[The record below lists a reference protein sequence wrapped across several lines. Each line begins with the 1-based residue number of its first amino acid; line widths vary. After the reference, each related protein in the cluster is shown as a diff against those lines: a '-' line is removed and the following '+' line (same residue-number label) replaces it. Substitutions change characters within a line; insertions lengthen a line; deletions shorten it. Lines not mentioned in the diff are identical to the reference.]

1 MRATGAWSNSHGP
14 AVLALCQLDGILR
27 LFQRS
32 ATTQSP
38 TPSNLAIVEPL
49 LDPRNST
56 NEANYVPWLC
66 LEKRNKFDARW
77 NLRKESQTILEITG
91 QF

>member
-1 MRATGAWSNSHGP
+1 MHWPFWRFVSWMEFYGCFSGRRQPNLQPRRIWQSSNN
-14 AVLALCQLDGILR
+14 
-27 LFQRS
+27 LF
-32 ATTQSP
+32 
-38 TPSNLAIVEPL
+38 

-66 LEKRNKFDARW
+66 LEKRNKFDAGW